1 MTLERLA
8 SMPHWPAMMRRSL
21 AARYCDLSVAEFERE
36 VNDGRLPVPI
46 MLGSSEHWSH
56 RKLDEA
62 LELLH
67 GGADDWRSKL
77 GLNHAA

>member
-1 MTLERLA
+1 MSVAL
-8 SMPHWPAMMRRSL
+8 PFWPAMMKRTM
-21 AARYCDLSVAEFERE
+21 AAAYCDLSPKEFEIE
-36 VNDGRLPVPI
+36 VSEGRLPMPI
-46 MLGSSEHWSH
+46 MLGTSEHWSR

-77 GLNHAA
+77 GLNNAA

>member
-1 MTLERLA
+1 MTSPLP
-8 SMPHWPAMMRRSL
+8 SWPAMMKRAK
-21 AARYCDLSVAEFERE
+21 AAAYCDLSPKEFERE
-36 VNDGRLPVPI
+36 VSEGRLPMPV
-46 MLGSSEHWSH
+46 MLGDSEHWSR

-77 GLNHAA
+77 GLNNAA